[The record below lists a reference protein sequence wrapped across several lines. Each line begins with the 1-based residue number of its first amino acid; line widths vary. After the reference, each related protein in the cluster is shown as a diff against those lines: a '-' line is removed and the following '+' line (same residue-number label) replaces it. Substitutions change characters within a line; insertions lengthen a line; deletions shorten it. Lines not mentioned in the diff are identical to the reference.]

1 MVCSEGIRVAKNTWW
16 ITLLTNMY
24 TMLLT
29 VYQGDLAKELRVAIL
44 EVANGRPNRSK
55 TNRFFCRLVLGTG
68 GKGAEDLTG

>member
-1 MVCSEGIRVAKNTWW
+1 MVCSEGIRVVKDTWW

-44 EVANGRPNRSK
+44 EVANGRPN
-55 TNRFFCRLVLGTG
+55 
-68 GKGAEDLTG
+68 